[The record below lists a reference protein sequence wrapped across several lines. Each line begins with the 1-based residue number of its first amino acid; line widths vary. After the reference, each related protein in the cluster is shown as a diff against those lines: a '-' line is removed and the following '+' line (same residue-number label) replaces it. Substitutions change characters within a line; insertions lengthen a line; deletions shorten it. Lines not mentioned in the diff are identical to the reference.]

1 MYIHIQYIYI
11 LTILHV
17 KWNTYAF
24 TRAHDT
30 SHHIIYCS
38 HKFTAAPAF
47 RCSFFDVRD
56 PRRDVQLSMAE
67 VPWQGDIGETVDE
80 CWAGRFGT
88 WKNAFSLMHS
98 EELVVEMVVKL
109 WKNGTWELGISI
121 WFILGYS
128 RLHSRSFSLDVC
140 CLGQYELVCID
151 PVDSWLCFI
160 VGWSHL
166 SLLTF
171 WDGLYYLVGGSE
183 HVFIS
188 PEILGI

>member
-1 MYIHIQYIYI
+1 M
-11 LTILHV
+11 
-17 KWNTYAF
+17 
-24 TRAHDT
+24 
-30 SHHIIYCS
+30 
-38 HKFTAAPAF
+38 
-47 RCSFFDVRD
+47 
-56 PRRDVQLSMAE
+56 QLSMAE

-160 VGWSHL
+160 VG
-166 SLLTF
+166 
-171 WDGLYYLVGGSE
+171 
-183 HVFIS
+183 
-188 PEILGI
+188 